1 MICGSNYITQLQ
13 NIFKGGPLL
22 VDTSLVSIVE
32 ANKEL
37 IEVARRSESS
47 VLRNRTF
54 DGLANENWMA
64 EVLAELETR
73 CPIVNN
79 ILCALLERTVHL
91 DKKTPAISLIYGIIL
106 FMRCHELSRIQRV
119 NSVLLLQGHA
129 SVNVSD
135 YSLIYCVCTG
145 TNFKVDVIS
154 QSFLIFMAKLIS
166 LKYENDPF
174 SVNQTVPD
182 C

>member
-1 MICGSNYITQLQ
+1 MICGNNYITQLQ

-79 ILCALLERTVHL
+79 ILCALLERTVHP
-91 DKKTPAISLIYGIIL
+91 DKKTPAISLIYGMI
-106 FMRCHELSRIQRV
+106 S
-119 NSVLLLQGHA
+119 
-129 SVNVSD
+129 
-135 YSLIYCVCTG
+135 YCLCG
-145 TNFKVDVIS
+145 AMN
-154 QSFLIFMAKLIS
+154 
-166 LKYENDPF
+166 
-174 SVNQTVPD
+174 
-182 C
+182 

>member
-22 VDTSLVSIVE
+22 VDTSLVNIVE

-54 DGLANENWMA
+54 DGLANE
-64 EVLAELETR
+64 VLAELETR

-79 ILCALLERTVHL
+79 ILCALLERTVHP

-106 FMRCHELSRIQRV
+106 FMRCNELSRIQRV

-135 YSLIYCVCTG
+135 YSLIYCVRTG
-145 TNFKVDVIS
+145 TNFKVDVIT

-174 SVNQTVPD
+174 SINQTVPD